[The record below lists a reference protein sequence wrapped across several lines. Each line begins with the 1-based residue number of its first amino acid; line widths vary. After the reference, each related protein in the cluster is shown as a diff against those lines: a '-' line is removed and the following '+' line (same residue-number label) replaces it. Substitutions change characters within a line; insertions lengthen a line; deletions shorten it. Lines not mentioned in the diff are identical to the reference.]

1 MALDRVGLAKAD
13 SIVLN
18 GWSASARVAPP
29 WLWALANSAGK
40 DEAKRRTPL
49 PNFVTQLLRLAV
61 PIGGGSQA
69 PLVAAGVPAI
79 TQVPAARNRLKSS
92 IRQGLC
98 RRRRC
103 AGSAVLPNAWSPALT
118 P

>member
-1 MALDRVGLAKAD
+1 MALDRVGLANAS

-40 DEAKRRTPL
+40 AEAKLRTPL

-79 TQVPAARNRLKSS
+79 TLSAGGPQPPEELDTVASVSAQTL
-92 IRQGLC
+92 
-98 RRRRC
+98 RRI
-103 AGSAVLPNAWSPALT
+103 GVLPNAWSPAST